1 MDHDIP
7 SVTLDDFG
15 ITSSFTDQDLVV
27 RMSGMGDIVAV
38 KPLDRCLNAV
48 LEGIFSEEIAT
59 VEFDIRRLELLNSSC
74 LKSFASFILQLV
86 SKKANCP
93 IRFIVDARLPW
104 QPRSLFAL
112 ERLARSL
119 VTIVPR

>member
-1 MDHDIP
+1 MDYDILA
-7 SVTLDDFG
+7 VTLDDFK
-15 ITSSFTDQDLVV
+15 ITTSLTRQDLVV

-38 KPLDRCLNAV
+38 KPLERCLNGV
-48 LEGIFSEEIAT
+48 LEGIFSEEIGS

-86 SKKANCP
+86 SKKSSCP

-104 QPRSLFAL
+104 QARCLFAL
-112 ERLARSL
+112 ERLAHSR